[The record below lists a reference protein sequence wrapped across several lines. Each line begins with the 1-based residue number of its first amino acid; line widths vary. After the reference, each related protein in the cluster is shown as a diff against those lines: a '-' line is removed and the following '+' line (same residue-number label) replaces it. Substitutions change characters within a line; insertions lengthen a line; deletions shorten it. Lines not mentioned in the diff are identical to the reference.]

1 MRKFFSV
8 FLQFFLFLV
17 TFALGS
23 FVLHPFHVQT
33 VLASSDATHARS
45 FVWDGLLL
53 MLLLY
58 ALVLLIEAL
67 MKQLRA
73 MALWSTAAVGLAG
86 ILGLMMKFGFISVD
100 R

>member
-1 MRKFFSV
+1 MRTFFSV

-33 VLASSDATHARS
+33 VLGSSDATHVRS

-53 MLLLY
+53 MLILY
-58 ALVLLIEAL
+58 ALVLVVEAL
-67 MKQLRA
+67 MKRLRGS
-73 MALWSTAAVGLAG
+73 ALWSTLAVALAG
-86 ILGLMMKFGFISVD
+86 VLGLMMKFGFISTD